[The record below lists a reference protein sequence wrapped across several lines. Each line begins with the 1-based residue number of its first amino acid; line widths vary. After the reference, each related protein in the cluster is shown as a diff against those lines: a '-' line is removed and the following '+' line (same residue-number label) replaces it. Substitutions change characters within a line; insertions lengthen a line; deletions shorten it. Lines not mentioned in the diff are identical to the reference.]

1 MRRFE
6 IQVLPE
12 ENRKKLED
20 LLFDRFRN
28 LSKLYLRK
36 IIKTEKCEV
45 NGRFENRGHRL
56 RPNDFIEVELDPDKQ
71 NSMVPEDLD
80 LEILVDD
87 PEFVIVDKPV
97 GMLVHPSNKDKSG
110 TVLNA
115 LAYRLNLGSD
125 AGHVRPGLVHRLD
138 KETSGLLVVSKNTR
152 AHGRIATQFEK
163 KWVEKRYLALVD
175 GVVKENEGSIN
186 APIGRYGDEKKW
198 AVKEDG
204 KAALTNF
211 RVLER
216 LKTVTLLELEPVTGR
231 TNQLRIHCA
240 EIGHPIV
247 GDTSRGG
254 SEFRRLC
261 LHAYRLAF
269 RHPSRRETVSIE
281 HPVDFG
287 FDRDPVTS
295 A

>member
-1 MRRFE
+1 VDKRFE
-6 IQVLPE
+6 IQVVSE
-12 ENRKKLED
+12 ENKKKLED
-20 LLFDRFRN
+20 VIFDRFRN

-36 IIKTEKCEV
+36 IIKSEKCEV
-45 NGRFENRGHRL
+45 NGRFENRGYRL
-56 RPNDFIEVELDPDKQ
+56 RPNDFIEIELDPDKQ
-71 NSMVPEDLD
+71 NSMVPEDLP
-80 LEILVDD
+80 LEVIVDD
-87 PEFVIVDKPV
+87 PEFVVVDKPI

-115 LAYRLNLGSD
+115 LAYRLNRDNPS
-125 AGHVRPGLVHRLD
+125 AHIRPGLIHRLD

-152 AHGRIATQFEK
+152 AHGRIAIQFEK
-163 KWVEKRYLALVD
+163 KRVEKKYLALVD
-175 GVVKENEGSIN
+175 GLVEEQEGSIS
-186 APIGRYGDEKKW
+186 APIGRYGDEKRW

-204 KAALTNF
+204 KEALTKF

-216 LKTVTLLELEPVTGR
+216 LETATLLELEPVTGR

-247 GDTSRGG
+247 GDTLRGG
-254 SEFRRLC
+254 SNFRRLC

-269 RHPSRRETVSIE
+269 RHPSRRETVSVE

-287 FDRDPVTS
+287 FEQN
-295 A
+295 